1 MKLWVDDIVKAPK
14 GYAWCR
20 SVSGA
25 KVFIETYEKKDE
37 NRDPL
42 TAISVDTD
50 AGCWKDQGGDYIE
63 LLKWLEATGRNYEV
77 KIHTKDYQD
86 NCKVVEEMQEIIH
99 RNGWDTMNAYLV
111 FNGKKIMLTETQ
123 LKALGVKVEKKRR
136 NPFERVNNDNKYY
149 YIKTNGEVFDYN
161 EAGDSAD
168 RELYEATNYF
178 NDEAFAKQVAL
189 HQLLYRKL
197 LKFAY
202 DNDCKDMAEWDD
214 NNPHWSIRYS
224 TDSKVFETNDNYC
237 FKHQDVYFSSDEATE
252 RAIEEVVKPFM
263 KEHPEFVW

>member
-1 MKLWVDDIVKAPK
+1 MKLWVDDIVKAPE

-25 KVFIETYEKKDE
+25 KIFIGTYEKKDG

-42 TAISVDTD
+42 TMISVDTD

-77 KIHTKDYQD
+77 EIHTKDYRD
-86 NCKVVEEMQEIIH
+86 NYKVVEEMQEIIH

-111 FNGKKIMLTETQ
+111 FNGKKIMLTAKQ
-123 LKALGVKVEKKRR
+123 LNVLGLAESRN
-136 NPFERVNNDNKYY
+136 NPFERVVKAEPYY
-149 YIKTNGEVFDYN
+149 YIDAFDCIQTC
-161 EAGDSAD
+161 AD
-168 RELYEATNYF
+168 NREDVDNISFKANNYF
-178 NDEAFAKQVAL
+178 NDKATAQQIRL

-202 DNDCKDMAEWDD
+202 DNECEDTAEWDGS
-214 NNPHWSIRYS
+214 NKHWAVRYDYACG
-224 TDSKVFETNDNYC
+224 TFTTYYQNVYGAQE
-237 FKHQDVYFSSDEATE
+237 VYFPSEEGARS
-252 RAIEEVVKPFM
+252 AIKEVVEPFM